1 MISHCSSTFFLN
13 LNFLIL
19 VYPGTTGK
27 TLISVHSWI
36 ARDNR
41 KCAVL
46 RPCSLIS
53 PFIVEHAVLPSGN
66 LVGTAILFCS
76 ARPHAQPLCYLTRGC
91 LLLKEWKIQ
100 KDPSA
105 IHATQDRVQTHAW
118 VAPEHWN
125 GAWRGTLLF
134 PGLRFSKAS
143 SGVQI
148 HRTSWKT
155 WSRALQSP
163 CCTAVVRLQT
173 YYLLSSGFPWLT
185 FLLSLP
191 FNEMLIQFLFSSLFS

>member
-143 SGVQI
+143 SGV
-148 HRTSWKT
+148 RFTG
-155 WSRALQSP
+155 RPGRLGPGP
-163 CCTAVVRLQT
+163 CSHLAVQLWWGCKRIIFCHLVFHDS
-173 YYLLSSGFPWLT
+173 LSF
-185 FLLSLP
+185 SLYP
-191 FNEMLIQFLFSSLFS
+191 SMKC